1 MNSGMLKILIEKVT
15 DGDMSLISSNQD
27 NDTLKTIK
35 LYGKGVKKVV
45 RHLDLGHWKLVSE

>member
-35 LYGKGVKKVV
+35 LYGKGVKK
-45 RHLDLGHWKLVSE
+45 SS